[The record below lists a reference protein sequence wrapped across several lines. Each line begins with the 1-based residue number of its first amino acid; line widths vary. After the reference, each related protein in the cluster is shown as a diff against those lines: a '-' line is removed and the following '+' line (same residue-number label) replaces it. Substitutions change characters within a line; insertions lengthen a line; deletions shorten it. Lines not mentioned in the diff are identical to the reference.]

1 MPYDSISVA
10 RLYLMFT
17 MKKNEVIISLGSN
30 THPQENMEKAMNAL
44 RKILPS
50 IVFTD
55 ALNTEPIGIE
65 SDAFLNC
72 MAKATTEET
81 LDSLNRQF
89 KEVERNLGDNGH
101 STNIVNIDIDIL
113 AFGDL
118 LLRPSD
124 WERPYIKALYEL
136 LTTL

>member
-1 MPYDSISVA
+1 
-10 RLYLMFT
+10 MFA

-65 SDAFLNC
+65 
-72 MAKATTEET
+72 
-81 LDSLNRQF
+81 
-89 KEVERNLGDNGH
+89 
-101 STNIVNIDIDIL
+101 
-113 AFGDL
+113 
-118 LLRPSD
+118 
-124 WERPYIKALYEL
+124 
-136 LTTL
+136 